1 MIETLPNVNLE
12 MKKELVQRIVCSR
25 HINRSARLRDL
36 FVYLCHRVLE
46 DAAEDIHE
54 LEVGN
59 KVFGRPQQYDTSAD
73 NIVRVHASMLRKRLS
88 EYFEDEGEHEA
99 LVIEIPRGNYAP
111 HFRERTSSRSAR
123 PELEAAELEVLPS
136 PSALS
141 TILPTSDEVE
151 QEQPDRASRATMLI
165 GALAAIFFILS
176 VYLFLDKRVATTPS
190 PYSAVAKQPI
200 LNQFWSGI
208 FPASQ
213 PAEVVLDDASL
224 DFYRQ
229 ATGRSVALAEY
240 FDRSYLAPIQTSA
253 EAAKLD
259 PQLISSIMMRR
270 QSFFADSALVWKL
283 AQVAGAL
290 NSVAVLQFAR
300 DFSFRQVKAGNV
312 VLLGNRGSNPWI
324 QPFEPHLSIH
334 WIFDPTLHLYYPRDM
349 AASDTAAEQYRTT
362 STVGNA
368 HAGYATISFL
378 PNLNGSGNVLIISAT
393 GGSAMG
399 SALDFLLDE
408 NSMLGLRATLPHDRK
423 GHYPYFD
430 VLLRTE
436 RGANAGK
443 VATILV
449 SRPPAS

>member
-1 MIETLPNVNLE
+1 MIETLSQVNLV

-36 FVYLCHRVLE
+36 FVYLCNRVLE

-59 KVFGRPQQYDTSAD
+59 KVFGRPLQYDTSAD
-73 NIVRVHASMLRKRLS
+73 NIVRVHASMLRKRLI
-88 EYFEDEGEHEA
+88 EYFEAEGEHEA
-99 LVIEIPRGNYAP
+99 LIIEIPRGNYAP
-111 HFRERTSSRSAR
+111 LFRERPVSLIERHVLGVATSIVALPPPSGVPA
-123 PELEAAELEVLPS
+123 VLPHKDD
-136 PSALS
+136 SA
-141 TILPTSDEVE
+141 
-151 QEQPDRASRATMLI
+151 QPRYIPRAT
-165 GALAAIFFILS
+165 LAMATLAVVFLGLAIYFFS
-176 VYLFLDKRVATTPS
+176 DRRAATTPS
-190 PYSAVAKQPI
+190 PYSAVAKQPT

-208 FPASQ
+208 FPRSQ

-240 FDRSYLAPIQTSA
+240 FDRSYLAPVQKSA

-259 PQLISSIMMRR
+259 PQLISSIMIRR

-312 VLLGNRGSNPWI
+312 VLLGNRESNPWI

-334 WIFDPTLHLYYPRDM
+334 WIFDPALHLYYPRDM
-349 AASDTAAEQYRTT
+349 SAPDGAGERYRTT
-362 STVGNA
+362 STVGNT

-378 PNLNGSGNVLIISAT
+378 PNLNGSGSVLIISAT

-408 NSMLGLRATLPHDRK
+408 NSMLRLRATLPHDRK

-436 RGANAGK
+436 RGTNAGK

-449 SRPPAS
+449 SRPPAF